1 MIRIGFH
8 FALREPV
15 RFSLTVCGLA
25 CAVVLTV
32 FLAGVYQGVVRGSL
46 SYIADSEAD
55 VWVGRPGSWNL
66 MRSSGLLS
74 GSVGERLRG
83 VRGVESVEPILAALL
98 PAEVGQLR
106 RTLLVVGLE
115 DSARLA
121 RPRRVLEG
129 LAVPRTGELVIDR
142 AFATRAGIGLGDTI
156 ELAGHPLRIAGITD
170 DTNLLVT
177 QYAFVARR
185 DLLSAVGLAD
195 GATFF
200 LVRTEPMVGT
210 EPATVLEERVAG
222 IAAYDRAT
230 FLANNRE
237 ELESGFLPVL
247 WAVAVLGLIVG
258 VSVVSIVTYTAVLDR
273 REDYVLLAAIGAGRS
288 VRFVIVMQQALLA
301 AAVGGFAGLAL
312 LAALQRS
319 LPTFV
324 PELSLRV
331 EPWIGAAAFA
341 GALVMAA
348 IGAVFPGRVA
358 TQLTP
363 LEALRR

>member
-1 MIRIGFH
+1 MTWIGFH

-15 RFSLTVCGLA
+15 RFGLTAFGLA

-32 FLAGVYQGVVRGSL
+32 FLAGVYQGVVHGSL
-46 SYIADSEAD
+46 SYIADADAD

-74 GSVGERLRG
+74 GTVGERLRE
-83 VRGVESVEPILAALL
+83 VQGVESVEPVLAALL

-115 DSARLA
+115 ETARSA

-129 LAVPRTGELVIDR
+129 LAVPGTGEVVIDR
-142 AFATRAGIGLGDTI
+142 AFATRAGVWVGDTI
-156 ELAGHPLRIAGITD
+156 SLARHPLTVAGVTD

-185 DLLSAVGLAD
+185 DLLRAVGLVD

-200 LVRTEPMVGT
+200 LVRTESAAGV
-210 EPATVLEERVAG
+210 ELAAG
-222 IAAYDRAT
+222 IEEHVRDVAAYDRVT

-247 WAVAVLGLIVG
+247 WAIAVLGLVVG
-258 VSVVSIVTYTAVLDR
+258 VSVVSIMTYTAVLDK
-273 REDYVLLAAIGAGRS
+273 REDYVLLAAIGARRA
-288 VRFVIVMQQALLA
+288 VRFSIVMQQALLA
-301 AAVGGFAGLAL
+301 AAVGGLAGLGL
-312 LAALQRS
+312 LAVLQRS
-319 LPTFV
+319 LPALV

-331 EPWIGAAAFA
+331 EPWIGAAALA

-348 IGAVFPGRVA
+348 IGAVLPGRVA
-358 TQLTP
+358 TRLTP

>member
-1 MIRIGFH
+1 MTWIGFH

-15 RFSLTVCGLA
+15 RFGLTAFGLA

-32 FLAGVYQGVVRGSL
+32 FLAGVYQGVVHGSL
-46 SYIADSEAD
+46 SYIADADAD

-66 MRSSGLLS
+66 MRSSGLLP
-74 GSVGERLRG
+74 GSVGERLRE
-83 VRGVESVEPILAALL
+83 VRGVRSVEPILAALL
-98 PAEVGQLR
+98 PAQVEQLR

-115 DSARLA
+115 GAARLA

-129 LAVPRTGELVIDR
+129 IAVPGTGEIVIDR
-142 AFATRAGIGLGDTI
+142 AFATRAGVGLGDTI
-156 ELAGHPLRIAGITD
+156 ALAGHSLTVAGVTD

-177 QYAFVARR
+177 QYAFVTRR
-185 DLLSAVGLAD
+185 DLLRAVGLVD

-200 LVRTEPMVGT
+200 LVRTEAAAG
-210 EPATVLEERVAG
+210 AGLAAALEEHVGG

-237 ELESGFLPVL
+237 ELESGFLPIL
-247 WAVAVLGLIVG
+247 WAIAVLGLVVG
-258 VSVVSIVTYTAVLDR
+258 VSVVSIMTYTAVLDK
-273 REDYVLLAAIGAGRS
+273 REDYVLLAAIGAGRA
-288 VRFVIVMQQALLA
+288 VRFSVVMQQALLA
-301 AAVGGFAGLAL
+301 AAVGGLAGLGL

-319 LPTFV
+319 LPTIV

-331 EPWIGAAAFA
+331 EPWIGAAAFG

-348 IGAVFPGRVA
+348 VGAVFPGRIA
-358 TQLTP
+358 SQLTP